1 MESLLVRD
9 APVGVNSMS
18 SSIVSCWPR
27 RELLREYGRDG
38 PGVRGGFCRPD
49 ADLGGAGL
57 ANRGGAP
64 IALLENPEGASPP
77 FRAGVAVL
85 GARRKGDSARG
96 IDGRRARTPGPTDC
110 ENLGSDGVSG
120 LKCGFA
126 VVERL
131 KVLP

>member
-1 MESLLVRD
+1 
-9 APVGVNSMS
+9 MS
-18 SSIVSCWPR
+18 SSIVSCWPM

>member
-1 MESLLVRD
+1 VRD
-9 APVGVNSMS
+9 APVGVSSRS

-27 RELLREYGRDG
+27 RELFREYGRDG
-38 PGVRGGFCRPD
+38 PGVRGGGFCRPD
-49 ADLGGAGL
+49 ADRGGAGL
-57 ANRGGAP
+57 AKRGGAP
-64 IALLENPEGASPP
+64 IALLEKPEGVSPP
-77 FRAGVAVL
+77 FRPGVTAV

-110 ENLGSDGVSG
+110 ENLGSDGGSG